1 MNVFSNGG
9 MFTLF
14 KKVTEPLYKL
24 PRSVQRL
31 IPVYR
36 ISENGVFEIEKK
48 KGKHLYDKA
57 YELVDFNYEIENA
70 KEQEESLQNYCKLLN
85 IFNTSFKIV
94 IANHRKDMS
103 ELKKQV
109 LLENSNDIITQ
120 NFNEII
126 KKKILEGKN
135 GVEQVKYLVV
145 TTERENYEDACNFFH
160 SLEGDIKTC
169 LQDLGS
175 AIIPLDW
182 KARLKT
188 LHYIYR
194 LGEEI
199 QFSQIFADLAWEDLQ
214 KRKIHWKDEI
224 CSVGINQSKNYFEM
238 GNKICCVLFA
248 RNYPSLL
255 KDTFLAELSN
265 VNFHT
270 LVTLD
275 VAPIPDYVA
284 RDRLRDIHLSIE
296 SNISKQ
302 QEVRNKNNM
311 FSTEISYDKR
321 REKDQVEEYM
331 EDVDSNDE
339 SMFYVGLY
347 VTILADSM
355 EELNT
360 RISSIKTIGDSSSLK
375 FEVHSWNQI
384 PAFNTSLPLGGRF
397 VKTMRPF
404 LTQCVGI
411 FMPFYA
417 QELQDTSKDALYY
430 GTNQLSKK
438 LVLADRKSLPNGNG
452 FVFGTTGSGKGV
464 FEKQEFYQVLDH
476 TNDEIII
483 IDPQNEYFDMVED
496 RNGQV
501 IDICL
506 DTDHYINPLHI
517 PNMEELRYDK
527 RLQGTFIAEK
537 TDFMLSICE
546 QIKEAPLTA
555 GQKSIIDECVGE
567 MYRNVFNS
575 SAQESPTMS
584 DFQKIMA
591 KREIIEARDL
601 TLALRLFTE
610 GSLNIFSHQ
619 NTVDLTNRVICF
631 GINNMGKNIKP
642 LAMLVML
649 ESIQHKVEENFKR
662 GIATRI
668 NLDEFHELTGMD
680 YSEQYLEK
688 LWKKIRKL
696 GGLCTGITQNLSDC
710 TMSKKTATLVS
721 NSAYIVLL
729 KQSEADIPLLKS
741 TFNLTDPQVKYL
753 INKPLGT
760 GLMKFGDKWIPFD
773 NTVPKESHIYK
784 MVNTNMH
791 EKVLQQSLAEE
802 LEANTNENV

>member
-1 MNVFSNGG
+1 MNMFSNGG

-14 KKVTEPLYKL
+14 KKETEPLYKL

-36 ISENGVFEIEKK
+36 ISENGVFEIENKR
-48 KGKHLYDKA
+48 GKHLYDKA

-384 PAFNTSLPLGGRF
+384 PAFNT
-397 VKTMRPF
+397 
-404 LTQCVGI
+404 
-411 FMPFYA
+411 
-417 QELQDTSKDALYY
+417 
-430 GTNQLSKK
+430 
-438 LVLADRKSLPNGNG
+438 
-452 FVFGTTGSGKGV
+452 
-464 FEKQEFYQVLDH
+464 
-476 TNDEIII
+476 
-483 IDPQNEYFDMVED
+483 
-496 RNGQV
+496 
-501 IDICL
+501 
-506 DTDHYINPLHI
+506 
-517 PNMEELRYDK
+517 
-527 RLQGTFIAEK
+527 
-537 TDFMLSICE
+537 
-546 QIKEAPLTA
+546 
-555 GQKSIIDECVGE
+555 
-567 MYRNVFNS
+567 
-575 SAQESPTMS
+575 
-584 DFQKIMA
+584 
-591 KREIIEARDL
+591 
-601 TLALRLFTE
+601 
-610 GSLNIFSHQ
+610 
-619 NTVDLTNRVICF
+619 
-631 GINNMGKNIKP
+631 
-642 LAMLVML
+642 
-649 ESIQHKVEENFKR
+649 
-662 GIATRI
+662 
-668 NLDEFHELTGMD
+668 
-680 YSEQYLEK
+680 
-688 LWKKIRKL
+688 
-696 GGLCTGITQNLSDC
+696 
-710 TMSKKTATLVS
+710 
-721 NSAYIVLL
+721 
-729 KQSEADIPLLKS
+729 
-741 TFNLTDPQVKYL
+741 
-753 INKPLGT
+753 
-760 GLMKFGDKWIPFD
+760 
-773 NTVPKESHIYK
+773 
-784 MVNTNMH
+784 
-791 EKVLQQSLAEE
+791 
-802 LEANTNENV
+802 